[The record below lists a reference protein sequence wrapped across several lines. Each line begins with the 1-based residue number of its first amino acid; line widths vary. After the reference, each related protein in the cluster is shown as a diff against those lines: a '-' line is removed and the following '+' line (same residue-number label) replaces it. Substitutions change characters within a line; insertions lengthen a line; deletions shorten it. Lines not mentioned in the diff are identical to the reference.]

1 MFDYQGYGWV
11 FFDGLQI
18 TLAVGLASL
27 PVALVLGLVGAW
39 GKLSKNVVL
48 RNLAGAY
55 TTVVRGVPELVLITL
70 VYYGFTI
77 ILQDLASSITGER
90 EQIDL
95 NPFVTGTIALG
106 SIYGAFATEVF
117 RGAFLAVDRGQ
128 IEAARAYGMGSVLAF
143 RRVILPQMWRFALPG
158 LGNLWLVLL
167 KATALVSVIQLPELM
182 RMTSIGV
189 GATREPFT
197 FYFTASLIYLGIT
210 AASLLVIRSAE
221 KQASRGVARRL

>member
-1 MFDYQGYGWV
+1 MFDYKGYEWV
-11 FFDGLQI
+11 FWEGLQV

-27 PVALVLGLVGAW
+27 PVALALGLVGAW
-39 GKLSKNVVL
+39 GKLSNNVIA
-48 RNLAGAY
+48 RKLAGAY

-77 ILQDLASSITGER
+77 ILQDLASAITGER

-95 NPFVTGTIALG
+95 NPFITGTIALG

-128 IEAARAYGMGSVLAF
+128 IEAARAYGMNPALAF
-143 RRVILPQMWRFALPG
+143 RRVILPQMWRYALPG

-197 FYFTASLIYLGIT
+197 FYFTASLFYLGIT

-221 KQASRGVARRL
+221 KQASRGVARRI

>member
-1 MFDYQGYGWV
+1 MFDYRGYGWV
-11 FFDGLQI
+11 FLDGLQV

-27 PVALVLGLVGAW
+27 PVALVLGLFGAW
-39 GKLSKNVVL
+39 GKLSNNAIL

-77 ILQDLASSITGER
+77 ILQDIASAITGER

-95 NPFVTGTIALG
+95 NPFITGTIALG

-128 IEAARAYGMGSVLAF
+128 IEAASAYGMSSSLAF
-143 RRVILPQMWRFALPG
+143 RRIILPQMWRYALPG

-197 FYFTASLIYLGIT
+197 FYFSASLIYLGIT
-210 AASLLVIRSAE
+210 AASLVVIRSAE
-221 KQASRGVARRL
+221 QRASRGVARRL

>member
-11 FFDGLQI
+11 FLDGLEV

-27 PVALVLGLVGAW
+27 PVALVLGLLGAW
-39 GKLSKNVVL
+39 GKLSNSLIL

-77 ILQDLASSITGER
+77 ILQDIASGITGER

-95 NPFVTGTIALG
+95 NPFITGTIALG

-128 IEAARAYGMGSVLAF
+128 IEAARAYGMGPALAF
-143 RRVILPQMWRFALPG
+143 RRVILPQMWRYALPG

-182 RMTSIGV
+182 RMSQIGV

-210 AASLLVIRSAE
+210 AGSLVVIRTAE
-221 KQASRGVARRL
+221 KHASRGVARRL

>member
-1 MFDYQGYGWV
+1 MFDYKGYEWV
-11 FFDGLQI
+11 FWEGLQV

-39 GKLSKNVVL
+39 GKLSSNVIA

-77 ILQDLASSITGER
+77 ILQDLASAITGER

-95 NPFVTGTIALG
+95 NPFITGTIALG

-128 IEAARAYGMGSVLAF
+128 IEAASAYGMNPLLAF
-143 RRVILPQMWRFALPG
+143 RRIILPQMWRYALPG

-197 FYFTASLIYLGIT
+197 FYFTASLFYLGIT
-210 AASLLVIRSAE
+210 AASLLVIRTAE
-221 KQASRGVARRL
+221 KQASRGVARRI